1 MGDRHA
7 PRAHTRLVVTVSGID
22 SRGNPFRQTAY
33 ARDVSHRGAR
43 LDGVE
48 CLRGPGETIEVEH
61 SGKKAKCFV
70 VWVGNPGTPEHGHVG
85 IKILERDKTIWKLEL
100 PKSQADG
107 FTRPVAEMSNQPQ
120 PAPSATLRQQRDLQR
135 SQRADD
141 RRQYRRYAI
150 KGSAEFRMKDS
161 DARMSGTLSDISP
174 GGCYVE
180 TSDPCAVGTQLEMTV
195 ELSGVR
201 VLAEGVVKVTYP
213 ALGMGVTFTRI
224 AEEHRERLKQLV
236 APWEP

>member
-22 SRGNPFRQTAY
+22 SSGNPFRQTAY
-33 ARDVSHRGAR
+33 ARDVSQRGAR
-43 LDGVE
+43 LDGIE

-61 SGKKAKCFV
+61 SGKKANCFV
-70 VWVGNPGTPEHGHVG
+70 VWVGNPGTPEYGHIG

-100 PKSQADG
+100 PKPQADG
-107 FTRPVAEMSNQPQ
+107 FTRRVAEVSNQPQ
-120 PAPSATLRQQRDLQR
+120 PAPSASLRQQRDRQR
-135 SQRADD
+135 SQGTDD

-150 KGSAEFRMKDS
+150 KGSAEFRMKGS
-161 DARMSGTLSDISP
+161 DARMSCTLSDISP
-174 GGCYVE
+174 GGCYLE
-180 TSDPCAVGTQLEMTV
+180 MSDPCVAGTQLEMTL

-213 ALGMGVTFTRI
+213 TLGMGITLTKI
-224 AEEHRERLKQLV
+224 AEEQRERLKQLV